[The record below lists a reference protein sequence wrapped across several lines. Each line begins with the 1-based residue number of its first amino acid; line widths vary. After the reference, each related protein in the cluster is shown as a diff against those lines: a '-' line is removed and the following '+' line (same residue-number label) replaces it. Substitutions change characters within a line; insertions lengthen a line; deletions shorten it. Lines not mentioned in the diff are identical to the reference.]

1 MRSIGLISKVAI
13 VGALVAG
20 TAFIG
25 VTASM
30 GSSAAARPPAPCARV
45 RVVAAPQLN
54 TQAGSVE
61 TIRNVITS
69 CASKS
74 EVVQIKQRLSL
85 PGAFSGSFQLPPRQT
100 VEITQQIP
108 YVCCGT
114 YFATDRMYSTIGRLL
129 HTARTSWIFA

>member
-1 MRSIGLISKVAI
+1 MPSMGLISKIAI
-13 VGALVAG
+13 VGALVAA

-25 VTASM
+25 VSTVM
-30 GSSAAARPPAPCARV
+30 GSVAPARAAAPCAKV
-45 RVVAAPQLN
+45 QVVAAPQLN

-69 CASKS
+69 CASRS
-74 EVVQIKQRLSL
+74 EVVQLRQRLSL
-85 PGAFSGSFQLPPRQT
+85 PGAFSGSFQLPAKQS

-114 YFATDRMYSTIGRLL
+114 YYVTDRMYSASGRLL
-129 HTARTSWIFA
+129 RTIRACWTFA

>member
-1 MRSIGLISKVAI
+1 MPSMGLISRIAI
-13 VGALVAG
+13 VGVQVAT

-25 VTASM
+25 VSAVM
-30 GSSAAARPPAPCARV
+30 GSVAPAPAAAPCATV
-45 RVVAAPQLN
+45 KVVAAPQLN

-69 CASKS
+69 CASRS
-74 EVVQIKQRLSL
+74 EVVQLRQRLSL
-85 PGAFSGSFQLPPRQT
+85 PGAFSGTFQLPAKQS

-114 YFATDRMYSTIGRLL
+114 YYVTDRMYSANGRLL
-129 HTARTSWIFA
+129 HTTRASWTFA

>member
-1 MRSIGLISKVAI
+1 MRSIGLISKITI
-13 VGALVAG
+13 VGVLVAT

-25 VTASM
+25 VSAVM
-30 GSSAAARPPAPCARV
+30 GSAAPARAAAPCARV

-69 CASKS
+69 CASRA
-74 EVVQIKQRLSL
+74 EVVQLRQKLSL
-85 PGAFSGSFQLPPRQT
+85 PGAFSGSFQLPVRQS

-114 YFATDRMYSTIGRLL
+114 YFATDRMYSTSGRLL
-129 HTARTSWIFA
+129 HTARTSWTFA